1 MKHSSRVMIA
11 NIQRCACGKPYR
23 NIPEELVGEI
33 QQAFTGCG
41 MTGEIFN
48 IAHGMNADLV
58 WGVVQGHPNL
68 KALVDNA

>member
-1 MKHSSRVMIA
+1 MIA

-23 NIPEELVGEI
+23 NIPEVLVGEI

-41 MTGEIFN
+41 MSGEIFN
-48 IAHGMNADLV
+48 IAHGMSDDLI
-58 WGVVQGHPNL
+58 WGVALHYPNL